1 VKKQA
6 MPILSAKGEGAFVGL
21 RMAIMPAPESAR
33 RAFAYL
39 EGNETLVADGK
50 VYEGTGTEDF
60 FNSAWYFPD
69 KPFVRAYGGMTEKNA
84 LPPRVAMFRLMIG
97 DAVPFKRDFRF
108 DFEVGKGNNADDLEW
123 RWLAFWYQKE
133 GGSFQIKDALG
144 GNGAP
149 GEAVRGDGLNENANA
164 VRSIP
169 ALPLWAELILG
180 VVLLAVVVLGLGA
193 IVRRKKV

>member
-1 VKKQA
+1 
-6 MPILSAKGEGAFVGL
+6 L
-21 RMAIMPAPESAR
+21 RLAIAPAPESAR

-69 KPFVRAYGGMTEKNA
+69 KPFVRAYGGLTEKNA
-84 LPPRVAMFRLMIG
+84 LPPRVAMYRLMIG

-108 DFEVGKGNNADDLEW
+108 DFEVGNGNNADDLEW

-133 GGSFQIKDALG
+133 DGSFEIKDALG
-144 GNGAP
+144 NDAAQSDAARGA
-149 GEAVRGDGLNENANA
+149 GVDVNANA

-169 ALPLWAELILG
+169 ALPLWAELFLG
-180 VVLLAVVVLGLGA
+180 AVLLAVVVLGLGA
-193 IVRRKKV
+193 ILRRKKV